1 MHVRVASAVGRR
13 RLTTPARRG
22 LALLPALAACCL
34 AAACHRTAGDV
45 TFEWTL
51 SPTPPAVDLPV
62 TLSLRLRDGA
72 RRPVSGARLRID
84 AHMSHP
90 GMAPVLAP
98 VTELGDG
105 AYAAALRFTM
115 GGDWMLVVSGTLV
128 DGARVQHRIDVPGVR
143 SSR

>member
-13 RLTTPARRG
+13 RLTARHG
-22 LALLPALAACCL
+22 LPLLAALAACCL

-51 SPTPPAVDLPV
+51 SPTPPAVDRPA
-62 TLSLRLRDGA
+62 TLSLRLLDRA
-72 RRPVSGARLRID
+72 RRPVSGARLRVD
-84 AHMSHP
+84 AHMSHL

-98 VTELGDG
+98 VTELGEG

-115 GGDWMLVVSGTLV
+115 GGDWILVVSGTLV
-128 DGARVQHRIDVPGVR
+128 DGAAVQHRIDVPGVR